1 MADDMVKRLRS
12 VECTA
17 GCGSM
22 QVCVCSYAMD
32 AADRLESLEAE
43 RDVLRKW
50 DDHFRAACGYKR
62 DGRPSPE
69 CFDEWLAKVF
79 LERASLGAALQA
91 ADELARAMQREEDC
105 FGLPDFMQAA
115 LASYRKARG
124 GEP

>member
-1 MADDMVKRLRS
+1 MADDLVKRLWQLDMHPESAPR
-12 VECTA
+12 
-17 GCGSM
+17 
-22 QVCVCSYAMD
+22 Q
-32 AADRLESLEAE
+32 AADRIEALEAE

-69 CFDEWLAKVF
+69 CFDEWVAKVF
-79 LERASLGAALQA
+79 PERASLEAALQA

-115 LASYRKARG
+115 LAAYRKARG
-124 GEP
+124 GEA